1 MKIKIIFFIFLSF
14 ISGCV
19 TVEPGMT
26 PLEIQS
32 MQQRSY
38 ENSKNVVFSSVVSV
52 FQDLGYTIKS
62 ADLNTGFISAESMSE
77 NDPMAQML
85 FGFSEVKNTR
95 VTAYIETIGKLTNV
109 RLNFVLSRQTST
121 QYGQTSKNERAILE
135 SNVYQNAFEK
145 IENAIFIRS
154 E

>member
-1 MKIKIIFFIFLSF
+1 
-14 ISGCV
+14 
-19 TVEPGMT
+19 
-26 PLEIQS
+26 
-32 MQQRSY
+32 
-38 ENSKNVVFSSVVSV
+38 
-52 FQDLGYTIKS
+52 
-62 ADLNTGFISAESMSE
+62 MSE
-77 NDPMAQML
+77 NDPMAQIL

-109 RLNFVLSRQTST
+109 RLNFILSRQTST